1 MRADVERRLAAV
13 RAETDAAQRMLL
25 GIESQ
30 EVHLRKTL
38 LRLSG
43 AAQVLEEL
51 LAGDP
56 PGADD
61 AAPARRAANGATRTA
76 AAPPEST

>member
-13 RAETDAAQRMLL
+13 RAETEAARRMLVE
-25 GIESQ
+25 IESQ
-30 EVHLRKTL
+30 EVHLRKSL

-51 LAGDP
+51 LAGDV
-56 PGADD
+56 A
-61 AAPARRAANGATRTA
+61 AAPPPHHAAANGAPRTA
-76 AAPPEST
+76 AAPPGQS